1 MNWSVEYSQ
10 YGAYTASTEEAHSH
24 TQQTQGTQSDLQC
37 KILSLQECLL
47 IENPFNCFTL
57 NSTQL
62 NFDRTTCI

>member
-47 IENPFNCFTL
+47 I
-57 NSTQL
+57 
-62 NFDRTTCI
+62 